1 VSMLLLVASNL
12 LWLQR
17 LVAVD
22 LRLWEFLLVFL
33 GMLLGLFLRVFAGLC
48 CSL

>member
-1 VSMLLLVASNL
+1 VSMFLLVASGL

-22 LRLWEFLLVFL
+22 LRLWGFLLVFL
-33 GMLLGLFLRVFAGLC
+33 GMLLGLFLRVFVGLWC
-48 CSL
+48 LF